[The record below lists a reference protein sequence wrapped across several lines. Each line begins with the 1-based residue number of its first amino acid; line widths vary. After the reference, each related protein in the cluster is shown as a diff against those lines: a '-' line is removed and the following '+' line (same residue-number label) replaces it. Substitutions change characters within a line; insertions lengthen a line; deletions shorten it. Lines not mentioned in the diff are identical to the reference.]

1 VSGLTELTWIT
12 AGYGWFTL
20 VAPILAAA
28 PQYFNGALSFGGL
41 MMAAGAFNQV
51 QSSLRW
57 FVDNFSTIA
66 DWRATLLRVANFRR
80 ALLGTDE
87 LHGGESC
94 IDYVDGGEPGRIEMD
109 HLQIS
114 SPQVCLK
121 LQETEIEVRAAERVL
136 ILGEAGLGE
145 TVMFRAL
152 AGLWPWGAGRI
163 ARLRTEPILYLPRA
177 PYVPSGSLRD
187 LLAYPEPAAS
197 FPAEAFAQALGELGL
212 ERLVP
217 RLDEVQSWDR
227 ELSVDEQH
235 AVGFARVVL
244 HAPPWVFIDDL
255 LHTLEPD
262 TLARVIKAC
271 ETRLAR
277 AGIIRIAR
285 NATPDPFHSR
295 VVHLLEDSDVS
306 RLPRSRV
313 VPGQPAP
320 RLAVGQ

>member
-1 VSGLTELTWIT
+1 
-12 AGYGWFTL
+12 
-20 VAPILAAA
+20 
-28 PQYFNGALSFGGL
+28 
-41 MMAAGAFNQV
+41 MAAGAFNQV

-57 FVDNFSTIA
+57 FVDNFSTVA

-80 ALLGTDE
+80 AVLSTDE
-87 LHGGESC
+87 LHGGESR
-94 IDYVDGGEPGRIEMD
+94 IDYVDGEPGRIEMD

-114 SPQVCLK
+114 SPAVCLK
-121 LQETEIEVRAAERVL
+121 LQEPEIEVRAAERLL
-136 ILGEAGLGE
+136 IVGEAGLGE

-163 ARLRTEPILYLPRA
+163 ARVHTEPILYVPRA
-177 PYVPSGSLRD
+177 PYVPSGSLRE
-187 LLAYPEPAAS
+187 LLAYPEPVAN
-197 FPAEAFAQALGELGL
+197 FPDEAFSQALGELGL

-235 AVGFARVVL
+235 AVGFARVML

-262 TLARVIKAC
+262 TLARVVKAC

-285 NATPDPFHSR
+285 DATRDPFHSR
-295 VVHLLEDSDVS
+295 VVHLLEDAGASP
-306 RLPRSRV
+306 L
-313 VPGQPAP
+313 P